1 MRKSAINLQ
10 RRNFFG
16 SAMMAAASFAC
27 APFAVARDKGGEDL
41 QSVQRQVACWMDHC
55 GKQRRHVF
63 RIRHHRPA
71 RPGEIDFRFI
81 ESGGRL
87 YRRRTRSIG
96 KASLSE
102 YASSGA
108 EDEKSIR
115 SALAKNLNK
124 IVSGPL
130 VYDSG
135 RFHGVRLSSKTR
147 SLLNSDP
154 QGKDLIKL
162 NRMLFADALPMELRQ
177 LTAGWIVKNGVMSS
191 TGAGRG
197 VTYTARDYGRFRWMF
212 TMRHVSGDPDH
223 QACVLVFCTRPEHDQ
238 APLDALGGIQFQVPK
253 GGHWDYRTGHNN
265 AGGVEFVEMKK
276 PGFDPH
282 QWSRVEI
289 VADAVTGAVRMAVAQ
304 PVGSKAVEVLEFH
317 DPIAGKPGPIAL
329 QMHNGGLFDEYKDMT
344 IEENP
349 PTLDLTTTA

>member
-1 MRKSAINLQ
+1 MRKPTITIQ
-10 RRNFFG
+10 RRDFLG
-16 SAMMAAASFAC
+16 SAVMAAAGFAF
-27 APFAVARDKGGEDL
+27 APFAAAKDKGGKTYSLFNGKSLAGWIIAENNEGMFSGFDIIDL
-41 QSVQRQVACWMDHC
+41 HGLAKSIAAQSNPVGAFVA
-55 GKQRRHVF
+55 
-63 RIRHHRPA
+63 
-71 RPGEIDFRFI
+71 
-81 ESGGRL
+81 GGL
-87 YRRRTRSIG
+87 DPSV
-96 KASLSE
+96 KASLSNTPRP
-102 YASSGA
+102 APRT
-108 EDEKSIR
+108 KNVLR
-115 SALAKNLNK
+115 TALAKNLNK
-124 IVSGPL
+124 IVSGPS

-135 RFHGVRLSSKTR
+135 RFHGVRLSSKTK

-162 NRMLFADALPMELRQ
+162 NRMLLADALPTELRQ
-177 LTAGWIVKNGVMSS
+177 PSAGWIVKNGVMAS

-197 VTYTARDYGRFRWMF
+197 VIYTARDYGRFRWMF

-265 AGGVEFVEMKK
+265 AGGVEFVEMNK

-282 QWSRVEI
+282 EWSRVEI

-329 QMHNGGLFDEYKDMT
+329 QMHNAGLFDEYKDMT

>member
-1 MRKSAINLQ
+1 
-10 RRNFFG
+10 
-16 SAMMAAASFAC
+16 MMAAASFAC
-27 APFAVARDKGGEDL
+27 APFAVARDKGGKTYSLFNGKSLAGWIIAENNEGMFSGFDIIDL
-41 QSVQRQVACWMDHC
+41 RGLAKSISASSNPVGAFIAGELDPSV
-55 GKQRRHVF
+55 
-63 RIRHHRPA
+63 
-71 RPGEIDFRFI
+71 
-81 ESGGRL
+81 
-87 YRRRTRSIG
+87 

-223 QACVLVFCTRPEHDQ
+223 QACVLVFCTRPERDQ

-282 QWSRVEI
+282 EWSRVEI

-329 QMHNGGLFDEYKDMT
+329 QMHNGGLFDEYKDIT